1 MLGQTLNMPP
11 NSKLTRVIRIWKFYF
26 RPLINSLR
34 AQSLGLRPLPRRFW
48 PSQFDKLGVPLS
60 YLVSPNVLAG
70 PVDWST
76 DVKMIGYSFEAAPSS
91 FQPTQALLKFL
102 SSGSKPVIYVD
113 FSSNVVLDL
122 KHLTSVILEAV
133 QAAGV
138 RAIIRKSWFEAD
150 AVPLGIFITG
160 DLPHSWLF
168 PQVDLIVHACGAGI
182 TAMALR
188 SGKPSVAIPIRG
200 DQYLWAKRLEQI
212 GAAPAALSAKSV
224 DASKFSAAI
233 KQALQPQYRLAAEGR
248 AKALALERNGADV
261 AVELWHR
268 HMLDSKGYLPPCSI
282 LATRA
287 AVWSIRAKP
296 VVKLSALAAH
306 ILTRDMLLRY
316 GDLELIRRVDWEV
329 FNALKGPTAPNGDET
344 DIVRQKRIAQ
354 GAFDFDLLSKSAG
367 SSSLTAIT
375 DEEGGVNGRIKED
388 SQGAIALRVTSEW
401 RNLSSIQT
409 GS

>member
-1 MLGQTLNMPP
+1 
-11 NSKLTRVIRIWKFYF
+11 
-26 RPLINSLR
+26 
-34 AQSLGLRPLPRRFW
+34 
-48 PSQFDKLGVPLS
+48 
-60 YLVSPNVLAG
+60 
-70 PVDWST
+70 
-76 DVKMIGYSFEAAPSS
+76 MIGYSFEAAPSS